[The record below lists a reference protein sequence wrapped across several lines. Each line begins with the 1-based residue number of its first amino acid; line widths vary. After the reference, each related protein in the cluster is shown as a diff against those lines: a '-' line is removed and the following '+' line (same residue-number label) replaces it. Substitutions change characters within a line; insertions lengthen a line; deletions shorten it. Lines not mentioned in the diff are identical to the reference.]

1 MIDPQAVP
9 LSLYIHLPWCAR
21 KCPYCDFNSHEGFT
35 DSLQQPYVEALLTDL
50 DSQQAWWHDRSIHSI
65 FIGGGTP
72 SLFEGRWLGALLEGI
87 SIRAKLSRDV
97 EITLES
103 NPGSAERDRFTEYRA
118 AGVNRLSIGVQS
130 FDDRALKA
138 LGRIHSGDDARRALD
153 MVAAAEFR
161 RWNIDLMHGLPG
173 QHAQS
178 AASDLTEAVG
188 RSAGHIS
195 WYQLTIERNTRF
207 WSTPP
212 VLPDESGLE
221 SIQQAGEGVL
231 AEAGLHQY
239 EVSAFSREGEESRHN
254 LNYWRFGDYIGLG
267 AGAHGKIS
275 LPDGTIIRTQRTRA
289 PADYLAVTSS
299 SPLSPPRG
307 VAVSPAEKITEFAMS
322 TLRLRSG
329 VPVAHFTQTTGN
341 TVDQLTTAAE
351 TAVSRGWLEAPGTG
365 QFVTTPLGYQ
375 FLDSVIE
382 TFL

>member
-9 LSLYIHLPWCAR
+9 LSLYIHLPWCTR

-35 DSLQQPYVEALLTDL
+35 ESLQQPYIDALLADL
-50 DSQQAWWHDRSIHSI
+50 DSQQSWWRDRPIESI

-72 SLFEGRWLGALLEGI
+72 SLFEGRWLGTLLEGV
-87 SIRAKLSRDV
+87 SNRATLSRHV

-103 NPGSAERDRFTEYRA
+103 NPGSAESSRFAEYRT

-130 FDDRALKA
+130 FDDRALQA
-138 LGRIHSGDDARRALD
+138 LGRIHSGNEARRALD
-153 MVAAAEFR
+153 MVATAGFQ

-173 QHAQS
+173 QDAQS
-178 AASDLTEAVG
+178 GAADLTEAVG

-207 WSTPP
+207 WSAPP
-212 VLPDESGLE
+212 ALPNESELE
-221 SIQQAGEGVL
+221 SIQQAGEAIL
-231 AEAGLHQY
+231 ADAGLDQY

-254 LNYWRFGDYIGLG
+254 MNYWRFGDYIGLG

-275 LPDGTIIRTQRTRA
+275 LPDGTIIRTQRTRK
-289 PADYLAVTSS
+289 PADYLAVTTS
-299 SPLSPPRG
+299 SPLSPPQG
-307 VAVSPAEKITEFAMS
+307 VAISPAEKITEFAMN
-322 TLRLRSG
+322 TLRLTSG
-329 VPVAHFTQTTGN
+329 VPLSHFTQTTGA
-341 TVDQLTTAAE
+341 TLEQLTAAAK
-351 TAVSRGWLEAPGTG
+351 TAVSRGWLEATDTG
-365 QFVTTPLGYQ
+365 HFVTTPLGYQ

>member
-9 LSLYIHLPWCAR
+9 LSLYIHLPWCTR

-35 DSLQQPYVEALLTDL
+35 ESLQQPYIDALLADL
-50 DSQQAWWHDRSIHSI
+50 DSQQSWWRDRPIESI

-72 SLFEGRWLGALLEGI
+72 SLFEGRWLGTLLEGV
-87 SIRAKLSRDV
+87 SNRATLSRHV

-103 NPGSAERDRFTEYRA
+103 NPGSAESSRFAEYRT

-130 FDDRALKA
+130 FDDRALHA
-138 LGRIHSGDDARRALD
+138 LGRIHSGNEARRALD
-153 MVAAAEFR
+153 MVATAGFQ

-173 QHAQS
+173 QDAQS
-178 AASDLTEAVG
+178 GAADLTEAVS

-207 WSTPP
+207 WSAPP
-212 VLPDESGLE
+212 ALPNESEFE
-221 SIQQAGEGVL
+221 SIQQAGEAIL
-231 AEAGLHQY
+231 ADAGLDQY

-254 LNYWRFGDYIGLG
+254 MNYWRFGDYIGLG

-275 LPDGTIIRTQRTRA
+275 LPDGTIIRTQRTRK
-289 PADYLAVTSS
+289 PSDYLAVTTS
-299 SPLSPPRG
+299 SPLSPPQG
-307 VAVSPAEKITEFAMS
+307 VAISPAEKITEFAMN
-322 TLRLRSG
+322 TLRLTSG
-329 VPVAHFTQTTGN
+329 VPLSHFTQTTGA
-341 TVDQLTTAAE
+341 TVEQLTTAAK
-351 TAVSRGWLEAPGTG
+351 TAVSRGWLEAPDTG
-365 QFVTTPLGYQ
+365 HFVTTPLGYQ

>member
-9 LSLYIHLPWCAR
+9 LSLYIHLPWCTR

-35 DSLQQPYVEALLTDL
+35 ESLQQPYIDALLADL
-50 DSQQAWWHDRSIHSI
+50 DSQQSWWRDRPIESI

-72 SLFEGRWLGALLEGI
+72 SLFEGRWLGTLLEGV
-87 SIRAKLSRDV
+87 SNRATLSRHV

-103 NPGSAERDRFTEYRA
+103 NPGSAESSRFAEYRT

-130 FDDRALKA
+130 FDDRALQA
-138 LGRIHSGDDARRALD
+138 LGRIHSGNEARRALD
-153 MVAAAEFR
+153 MVATAGFQ

-173 QHAQS
+173 QDAQS
-178 AASDLTEAVG
+178 GAADLTEAVG

-207 WSTPP
+207 WSAPP
-212 VLPDESGLE
+212 ALPNESELE
-221 SIQQAGEGVL
+221 SIQQAGEAIL
-231 AEAGLHQY
+231 ADAGLDQY

-254 LNYWRFGDYIGLG
+254 MNYWRFGDYIGLG

-275 LPDGTIIRTQRTRA
+275 LPDGTIIRTQRTRK
-289 PADYLAVTSS
+289 PADYLAVTTS
-299 SPLSPPRG
+299 SPLSPPQG
-307 VAVSPAEKITEFAMS
+307 VAISPAEKITEFAMN
-322 TLRLRSG
+322 TLRLTSG
-329 VPVAHFTQTTGN
+329 VPLSHFTQTTGA
-341 TVDQLTTAAE
+341 TVEQLTAAAK
-351 TAVSRGWLEAPGTG
+351 TAVSRGWLEAPDTG
-365 QFVTTPLGYQ
+365 HFVTTPLGYQ

>member
-9 LSLYIHLPWCAR
+9 LSLYVHLPWCTR

-35 DSLQQPYVEALLTDL
+35 ESLQHPYIDALLADL
-50 DSQQAWWHDRSIHSI
+50 DSQQAWWRDRPIESI

-87 SIRAKLSRDV
+87 LNRTTLPRDV

-103 NPGSAERDRFTEYRA
+103 NPGSAESSRFAEYRA

-130 FDDRALKA
+130 FDDRALNA
-138 LGRIHSGDDARRALD
+138 LGRIHSGDEARRALD
-153 MVAAAEFR
+153 MVAAAGFH

-173 QHAQS
+173 QDAQS
-178 AASDLTEAVG
+178 GASDLTEAVG

-195 WYQLTIERNTRF
+195 WYQLTLERNTRF
-207 WSTPP
+207 WSAPP
-212 VLPDESGLE
+212 VLPNESELE
-221 SIQQAGEGVL
+221 SIQQAGEAIL
-231 AEAGLHQY
+231 ADAGLHQY
-239 EVSAFSREGEESRHN
+239 EVSAFSREGQESRHN

-275 LPDGTIIRTQRTRA
+275 LPDGAIIRTQRTRA
-289 PADYLAVTSS
+289 PADYLSVTTSS
-299 SPLSPPRG
+299 APSPPQG
-307 VAVSPAEKITEFAMS
+307 VVISPEEKITEFAMN
-322 TLRLRSG
+322 TLRLKSG
-329 VPVAHFTQTTGN
+329 VPLIHFRQTTG
-341 TVDQLTTAAE
+341 TAVDQLTAAAE
-351 TAVSRGWLEAPGTG
+351 TAVSLGWLEAPGTG

>member
-9 LSLYIHLPWCAR
+9 LSLYIHLPWCTR

-35 DSLQQPYVEALLTDL
+35 DSLQQPYVDALLADL
-50 DSQQAWWHDRSIHSI
+50 DSQKAWWRDRPIESI

-72 SLFEGRWLGALLEGI
+72 SLFEGRWLGALLEGV
-87 SIRAKLSRDV
+87 SNRTALSRHA

-103 NPGSAERDRFTEYRA
+103 NPGSAESNRFAEYRA

-130 FDDRALKA
+130 FDDHALKT
-138 LGRIHSGDDARRALD
+138 LGRIHSGDEARRALD
-153 MVAAAEFR
+153 MVSAAGFQ

-173 QHAQS
+173 QDARS
-178 AASDLTEAVG
+178 GASDVAEAVG

-207 WSTPP
+207 WSAPP
-212 VLPDESGLE
+212 SLPDESTLE
-221 SIQQAGEGVL
+221 SIQQRAKTFSLTQAPSIRGVSV
-231 AEAGLHQY
+231 QQK
-239 EVSAFSREGEESRHN
+239 GEESRHN

-289 PADYLAVTSS
+289 PSDYLAMMPS
-299 SPLSPPRG
+299 SPLSPPQG
-307 VAVSPAEKITEFAMS
+307 VAISPAEKITEFAMN
-322 TLRLRSG
+322 TLRLKSG
-329 VPVAHFTQTTGN
+329 VPLSHFTQTTG
-341 TVDQLTTAAE
+341 TAADQLTAAAE
-351 TAVSRGWLEAPGTG
+351 IAVSRGWIEAPDRGH
-365 QFVTTPLGYQ
+365 FVTTPLGYQ
-375 FLDSVIE
+375 FLDSVVE

>member
-9 LSLYIHLPWCAR
+9 LSLYIHLPWCTR

-35 DSLQQPYVEALLTDL
+35 ESLQQPYIDALLADL
-50 DSQQAWWHDRSIHSI
+50 DSQQAWWRDRPIESI

-72 SLFEGRWLGALLEGI
+72 SLFEGRWLGTLLEGV
-87 SIRAKLSRDV
+87 SNRATLSRHV

-103 NPGSAERDRFTEYRA
+103 NPGSAESSRFAEYRT

-130 FDDRALKA
+130 FDDRALQA
-138 LGRIHSGDDARRALD
+138 LGRIHSGSEARRALD
-153 MVAAAEFR
+153 MVATAGFQ

-173 QHAQS
+173 QDAQS
-178 AASDLTEAVG
+178 GAADLTEAVG

-207 WSTPP
+207 WSAPP
-212 VLPDESGLE
+212 ALPNESELE
-221 SIQQAGEGVL
+221 SIQQAGEAIL
-231 AEAGLHQY
+231 ADAGLDQY

-254 LNYWRFGDYIGLG
+254 MNYWRFGDYIGLG

-275 LPDGTIIRTQRTRA
+275 LPDGTIIRTQRTRK
-289 PADYLAVTSS
+289 PADYLAVTTS
-299 SPLSPPRG
+299 SPLSPPQG
-307 VAVSPAEKITEFAMS
+307 VAISPAEKITEFAMN
-322 TLRLRSG
+322 TLRLTSG
-329 VPVAHFTQTTGN
+329 VPLSHFTQTTGA
-341 TVDQLTTAAE
+341 TLEQLTAAAK
-351 TAVSRGWLEAPGTG
+351 TAVSRGWLEAPDTG
-365 QFVTTPLGYQ
+365 HFVTTPLGYQ

>member
-9 LSLYIHLPWCAR
+9 LSLYIHLPWCTR

-35 DSLQQPYVEALLTDL
+35 ESLQQPYIDALLADL
-50 DSQQAWWHDRSIHSI
+50 DSQQAWWRDRPIESI

-72 SLFEGRWLGALLEGI
+72 SLFEGRWLGTLLEGV
-87 SIRAKLSRDV
+87 SKRATLSRHV

-103 NPGSAERDRFTEYRA
+103 NPGSAESSRFAEYRT

-130 FDDRALKA
+130 FDDRALQA
-138 LGRIHSGDDARRALD
+138 LGRIHSGNEARRALD
-153 MVAAAEFR
+153 MVATAGFQ

-173 QHAQS
+173 QDAQS
-178 AASDLTEAVG
+178 GAADLTEAVG

-207 WSTPP
+207 WSAPP
-212 VLPDESGLE
+212 ALPNESELE
-221 SIQQAGEGVL
+221 SIQQAGEAIL
-231 AEAGLHQY
+231 ADAGLDQY

-254 LNYWRFGDYIGLG
+254 MNYWRFGDYIGLG

-275 LPDGTIIRTQRTRA
+275 LPDGTIIRTQRTRK
-289 PADYLAVTSS
+289 PADYLAVTTS
-299 SPLSPPRG
+299 SPLSPPQG
-307 VAVSPAEKITEFAMS
+307 VAISPAEKITEFAMN
-322 TLRLRSG
+322 TLRLTSG
-329 VPVAHFTQTTGN
+329 VPLSHFTQTTGA
-341 TVDQLTTAAE
+341 TVEQLTAAAK
-351 TAVSRGWLEAPGTG
+351 TAVSRGWLEAPDTG
-365 QFVTTPLGYQ
+365 HFVTTPLGYQ

>member
-9 LSLYIHLPWCAR
+9 LSLYIHLPWCTR

-35 DSLQQPYVEALLTDL
+35 ESLQQPYIDALLADL
-50 DSQQAWWHDRSIHSI
+50 DSQQSWWRDRPIESI

-72 SLFEGRWLGALLEGI
+72 SLFEGRWLGTLLEGV
-87 SIRAKLSRDV
+87 SNRARLSRHV

-103 NPGSAERDRFTEYRA
+103 NPGSAESSRFAEYRT

-130 FDDRALKA
+130 FDDRALQA
-138 LGRIHSGDDARRALD
+138 LGRIHTGNEARRALD
-153 MVAAAEFR
+153 MVATAGFQ

-173 QHAQS
+173 QDAQS
-178 AASDLTEAVG
+178 GAADLTEAVG

-207 WSTPP
+207 WSAPP
-212 VLPDESGLE
+212 ALPNGSELE
-221 SIQQAGEGVL
+221 SIQQAGEAIL
-231 AEAGLHQY
+231 ADAGLDQY

-254 LNYWRFGDYIGLG
+254 MNYWRFGDYIGLG

-275 LPDGTIIRTQRTRA
+275 LPDGTIIRTQRTRK
-289 PADYLAVTSS
+289 PADYLAVTTS
-299 SPLSPPRG
+299 SPLSPPQG
-307 VAVSPAEKITEFAMS
+307 VAISPAEKISEFAMN
-322 TLRLRSG
+322 TLRLTSG
-329 VPVAHFTQTTGN
+329 VPLSHFTQTTGA
-341 TVDQLTTAAE
+341 TVEQLTAAAK
-351 TAVSRGWLEAPGTG
+351 TAVSRGWLEAPDTG
-365 QFVTTPLGYQ
+365 HFVTTPLGYQ

>member
-9 LSLYIHLPWCAR
+9 LSLYIHLPWCTR

-35 DSLQQPYVEALLTDL
+35 ESLQQPYIDSLLADL
-50 DSQQAWWHDRSIHSI
+50 DSQQAWWRDRPIESI

-72 SLFEGRWLGALLEGI
+72 SLFEGRWLGTLLEGV
-87 SIRAKLSRDV
+87 SKRATLSRHV

-103 NPGSAERDRFTEYRA
+103 NPGSAESSRFAEYRA

-130 FDDRALKA
+130 FDDRALIA
-138 LGRIHSGDDARRALD
+138 LGRIHSGNEARRALD
-153 MVAAAEFR
+153 MVATAGFQ

-173 QHAQS
+173 QDAQS
-178 AASDLTEAVG
+178 GAADLTEAVG

-207 WSTPP
+207 WSAPP
-212 VLPDESGLE
+212 ALPNESELE
-221 SIQQAGEGVL
+221 SIQQAGEAIL
-231 AEAGLHQY
+231 ADAGLDQY

-254 LNYWRFGDYIGLG
+254 MNYWRFGDYIGLG

-275 LPDGTIIRTQRTRA
+275 LPDGTIIRTQRTRK
-289 PADYLAVTSS
+289 PADYLAVTTS
-299 SPLSPPRG
+299 SPLSPPQG
-307 VAVSPAEKITEFAMS
+307 VAISPAEKITEFAMN
-322 TLRLRSG
+322 TLRLTSG
-329 VPVAHFTQTTGN
+329 VPLSHFTQTTGV
-341 TVDQLTTAAE
+341 TVEQLTAVAK
-351 TAVSRGWLEAPGTG
+351 TAVSRGWLEAPDTG
-365 QFVTTPLGYQ
+365 HFVTTPLGYQ

>member
-35 DSLQQPYVEALLTDL
+35 DSLQKPYVEALLADL
-50 DSQQAWWHDRSIHSI
+50 DSQRAWWDDRPIESM

-72 SLFEGRWLGALLEGI
+72 SLFEGRWLGALLEGV
-87 SIRAKLSRDV
+87 SNRAALSRHI

-103 NPGSAERDRFTEYRA
+103 NPGSAESGRFAEYRA

-130 FDDRALKA
+130 FNDRALKT
-138 LGRIHSGDDARRALD
+138 LGRIHSGDEARRALD
-153 MVAAAEFR
+153 MAAAAGFQ

-173 QHAQS
+173 QDAQS
-178 AASDLTEAVG
+178 GASDLTEAVN

-212 VLPDESGLE
+212 ALPDESALE

-231 AEAGLHQY
+231 ADAGLHQY

-254 LNYWRFGDYIGLG
+254 MNYWRFGDYIGLG

-275 LPDGTIIRTQRTRA
+275 LSDGTIIRTQRTRA

-299 SPLSPPRG
+299 SPLSPPQG
-307 VAVSPAEKITEFAMS
+307 VAISPAERITEFAMNA
-322 TLRLRSG
+322 LRLRSG
-329 VPVAHFTQTTGN
+329 VPVAHFTQTTG
-341 TVDQLTTAAE
+341 TAVDQLTAAAE
-351 TAVSRGWLEAPGTG
+351 TAVSRGWLEAPDTG
-365 QFVTTPLGYQ
+365 QFVATPLGYQ

>member
-35 DSLQQPYVEALLTDL
+35 DSLQQPYVDALLADL
-50 DSQQAWWHDRSIHSI
+50 DSQQAWWRDRPIESI

-72 SLFEGRWLGALLEGI
+72 SLFEGRWLGALLEGV
-87 SIRAKLSRDV
+87 SNRTTLSRDV

-103 NPGSAERDRFTEYRA
+103 NPGSAESSRFAEYRG

-130 FDDRALKA
+130 FDDRALET
-138 LGRIHSGDDARRALD
+138 LGRIHSGDEARRALD
-153 MVAAAEFR
+153 MVAAAGFR

-173 QHAQS
+173 QDAQS
-178 AASDLTEAVG
+178 GAADLSEAVG

-195 WYQLTIERNTRF
+195 WYQLTIERNTHF
-207 WSTPP
+207 WSAPP
-212 VLPDESGLE
+212 ALPDESALE
-221 SIQQAGEGVL
+221 SIQQAGEAIL
-231 AEAGLHQY
+231 ADAGLHQY
-239 EVSAFSREGEESRHN
+239 EVSAFSREGEESLHN

-275 LPDGTIIRTQRTRA
+275 LSDGTIIRTQRTRA
-289 PADYLAVTSS
+289 PADYLSVTAS
-299 SPLSPPRG
+299 SPLSPPQG
-307 VAVSPAEKITEFAMS
+307 VAISPAEKITEFAMN
-322 TLRLRSG
+322 TLRLKSG
-329 VPVAHFTQTTGN
+329 VPLSHFAQKTGV
-341 TVDQLTTAAE
+341 TVEQLTEAAE
-351 TAVSRGWLEAPGTG
+351 TAVSRGWLAAPNTG
-365 QFVTTPLGYQ
+365 HFVTTPLGYQ

>member
-9 LSLYIHLPWCAR
+9 LSLYIHLPWCTR

-35 DSLQQPYVEALLTDL
+35 ESLQQPYIDALLADL
-50 DSQQAWWHDRSIHSI
+50 DSQHAWWRDRPIESI

-72 SLFEGRWLGALLEGI
+72 SLFEGRWLGTLLEGV
-87 SIRAKLSRDV
+87 SNRVALSRHV

-103 NPGSAERDRFTEYRA
+103 NPGSAESSRFAEYRA

-130 FDDRALKA
+130 FNDRALHA
-138 LGRIHSGDDARRALD
+138 LGRIHSGSEARRALD
-153 MVAAAEFR
+153 MVATAGFQ

-173 QHAQS
+173 QDAQS
-178 AASDLTEAVG
+178 GAADLTEAVG

-207 WSTPP
+207 WSAPP
-212 VLPDESGLE
+212 ALPNESELE
-221 SIQQAGEGVL
+221 SIQQAGEAIL
-231 AEAGLHQY
+231 ADAGLDQY

-254 LNYWRFGDYIGLG
+254 MNYWRFGDYIGLG

-275 LPDGTIIRTQRTRA
+275 LPNGTIIRTQRTRT
-289 PADYLAVTSS
+289 PTDYLAVTTS
-299 SPLSPPRG
+299 SPLSPPKG
-307 VAVSPAEKITEFAMS
+307 VAISPAEKITEFAMN
-322 TLRLRSG
+322 TLRLTSG
-329 VPVAHFTQTTGN
+329 VPLSHFTQTTGA
-341 TVDQLTTAAE
+341 TVEQLTAAAK

-365 QFVTTPLGYQ
+365 HFVTTPLGYQ

>member
-1 MIDPQAVP
+1 MIDRQTVP
-9 LSLYIHLPWCAR
+9 LSLYMHLPWCTR

-35 DSLQQPYVEALLTDL
+35 ESLQQPYVEALLADL
-50 DSQQAWWHDRSIHSI
+50 DSQQAWWCDRPIESI

-72 SLFEGRWLGALLEGI
+72 SLFEGRWLGALLEGV
-87 SIRAKLSRDV
+87 SNRATLSRHV
-97 EITLES
+97 EVTLES
-103 NPGSAERDRFTEYRA
+103 NPGSAESGRFADYRA

-130 FDDRALKA
+130 FNDHSLNA
-138 LGRIHSGDDARRALD
+138 LGRIHSGDDARHALD
-153 MVAAAEFR
+153 MVAAAGFQ

-173 QHAQS
+173 QDAQS
-178 AASDLTEAVG
+178 GAADLTEAVG

-207 WSTPP
+207 WSAPP
-212 VLPDESGLE
+212 VLPKESALE
-221 SIQQAGEGVL
+221 SIQHAGEAIL
-231 AEAGLHQY
+231 ADAGLHQY

-289 PADYLAVTSS
+289 PSDYLAVT
-299 SPLSPPRG
+299 PSPPQG
-307 VAVSPAEKITEFAMS
+307 IAISPAEKITEFAMNA
-322 TLRLRSG
+322 LRLKSG
-329 VPVAHFTQTTGN
+329 VPLTHFAQTTG
-341 TVDQLTTAAE
+341 TAVDRLTAAAE
-351 TAVSRGWLEAPGTG
+351 TALSRGWIETPDTG
-365 QFVTTPLGYQ
+365 HFVTTPLGYQ

>member
-9 LSLYIHLPWCAR
+9 LSLYIHLPWCTR

-35 DSLQQPYVEALLTDL
+35 ESLQQPYIDALLADL
-50 DSQQAWWHDRSIHSI
+50 DSQQAWWRDRPIESI

-72 SLFEGRWLGALLEGI
+72 SLFEGRWLGTLLEGV
-87 SIRAKLSRDV
+87 SNKATLSRHV

-103 NPGSAERDRFTEYRA
+103 NPGSAESSRFAEYRA

-130 FDDRALKA
+130 FNDRALHA
-138 LGRIHSGDDARRALD
+138 LGRIHSGSEARRALD
-153 MVAAAEFR
+153 MVATAGFQ

-173 QHAQS
+173 QDAQS
-178 AASDLTEAVG
+178 GAADLTEAVG

-207 WSTPP
+207 WSAPP
-212 VLPDESGLE
+212 ALPNESELE
-221 SIQQAGEGVL
+221 SIQQAGEAIL
-231 AEAGLHQY
+231 ADAGLDQY

-254 LNYWRFGDYIGLG
+254 MNYWRFGDYIGLG

-275 LPDGTIIRTQRTRA
+275 LPDGTIIRTQRTRT
-289 PADYLAVTSS
+289 PTDYLSVTTS
-299 SPLSPPRG
+299 SPLSPPKG
-307 VAVSPAEKITEFAMS
+307 VAISPAEKITEFAMN
-322 TLRLRSG
+322 TLRLTSG
-329 VPVAHFTQTTGN
+329 VPLSHFTQTTGA
-341 TVDQLTTAAE
+341 TVEQLTAAAK
-351 TAVSRGWLEAPGTG
+351 TAVSRGWLEAPDTG
-365 QFVTTPLGYQ
+365 HFVTTPLGYQ

>member
-35 DSLQQPYVEALLTDL
+35 DSLQQPYVDALLADL
-50 DSQQAWWHDRSIHSI
+50 DSQQAWWRDRPIESI

-72 SLFEGRWLGALLEGI
+72 SLFEGRWLGALLEGV
-87 SIRAKLSRDV
+87 SNRTTLARDV

-103 NPGSAERDRFTEYRA
+103 NPGSAESRRFAEYRG

-130 FDDRALKA
+130 FDDRALET
-138 LGRIHSGDDARRALD
+138 LGRIHSGDEARRALD
-153 MVAAAEFR
+153 MVAAAGFR

-173 QHAQS
+173 QDAQS
-178 AASDLTEAVG
+178 GAADLSEAVG

-195 WYQLTIERNTRF
+195 WYQLTIERNTHF
-207 WSTPP
+207 WSAPP
-212 VLPDESGLE
+212 ALPDESALE
-221 SIQQAGEGVL
+221 SIQQAGEAIL
-231 AEAGLHQY
+231 ADAGLHQY

-275 LPDGTIIRTQRTRA
+275 LSDGTIIRTQRTRT
-289 PADYLAVTSS
+289 PADYLAVTAS
-299 SPLSPPRG
+299 SPLSPPQE
-307 VAVSPAEKITEFAMS
+307 VAISPAEKITEFAMN
-322 TLRLRSG
+322 TLRLKSG
-329 VPVAHFTQTTGN
+329 VPLNHFTQTTGG
-341 TVDQLTTAAE
+341 TVEQLSAAAE
-351 TAVSRGWLEAPGTG
+351 TAVSRGWLEAPETG
-365 QFVTTPLGYQ
+365 HFVTTPLGYQ

>member
-9 LSLYIHLPWCAR
+9 LSLYIHLPWCTR

-35 DSLQQPYVEALLTDL
+35 ESLQQPYIDALLADL
-50 DSQQAWWHDRSIHSI
+50 DSQQAWWRDRPIESI

-72 SLFEGRWLGALLEGI
+72 SLFEGRWLGTLLEGV
-87 SIRAKLSRDV
+87 SNRATLSRHV

-103 NPGSAERDRFTEYRA
+103 NPGSAESSRFAEYRA

-130 FDDRALKA
+130 FDDRALQA
-138 LGRIHSGDDARRALD
+138 LGRIHSGNEARRALD
-153 MVAAAEFR
+153 MVATAGFQ

-173 QHAQS
+173 QDAQS
-178 AASDLTEAVG
+178 GAADLTEAVG

-207 WSTPP
+207 WSAPP
-212 VLPDESGLE
+212 ALPNESELE
-221 SIQQAGEGVL
+221 SIQQAGEAIL
-231 AEAGLHQY
+231 ADAGLDQY

-254 LNYWRFGDYIGLG
+254 MNYWRFGDYIGLG

-275 LPDGTIIRTQRTRA
+275 LPDGTIIRTQRTRK
-289 PADYLAVTSS
+289 PADYLAVTTS
-299 SPLSPPRG
+299 SPLSPPQG
-307 VAVSPAEKITEFAMS
+307 VAISPAEKITEFAMN
-322 TLRLRSG
+322 TLRLTSG
-329 VPVAHFTQTTGN
+329 VPLSHFTQTTGA
-341 TVDQLTTAAE
+341 TVEQLTAAAK
-351 TAVSRGWLEAPGTG
+351 TAVSRGWLEAPDTG
-365 QFVTTPLGYQ
+365 HFVTTPLGYQ

>member
-9 LSLYIHLPWCAR
+9 LSLYIHLPWCTR

-35 DSLQQPYVEALLTDL
+35 ESLQQPYIDALLADL
-50 DSQQAWWHDRSIHSI
+50 DSQQAWWRDRPIESI

-72 SLFEGRWLGALLEGI
+72 SLFEGRWLGTLLEGV
-87 SIRAKLSRDV
+87 SNRVALSRHV

-103 NPGSAERDRFTEYRA
+103 NPGSAESSRFAEYRA

-130 FDDRALKA
+130 FDDRALHI
-138 LGRIHSGDDARRALD
+138 LGRIHSGSEARRALD
-153 MVAAAEFR
+153 MVATAGFP

-173 QHAQS
+173 QDAQS
-178 AASDLTEAVG
+178 GAADLTEAVG

-207 WSTPP
+207 WSAPP
-212 VLPDESGLE
+212 ALPNESELE
-221 SIQQAGEGVL
+221 SIQQAGEAIL
-231 AEAGLHQY
+231 ADAGLDQY

-254 LNYWRFGDYIGLG
+254 MNYWRFGDYIGLG

-275 LPDGTIIRTQRTRA
+275 LPDGTIIRTQRTRT
-289 PADYLAVTSS
+289 PTDYLAVTTS
-299 SPLSPPRG
+299 SPLSPPQG
-307 VAVSPAEKITEFAMS
+307 VAISPAEKITEFAMN
-322 TLRLRSG
+322 TLRLTSG
-329 VPVAHFTQTTGN
+329 VPLSHFTQTTGA
-341 TVDQLTTAAE
+341 TVEQLTAAAK
-351 TAVSRGWLEAPGTG
+351 TAVSRGWLEAPDTG
-365 QFVTTPLGYQ
+365 HFVTTPLGYQ

>member
-9 LSLYIHLPWCAR
+9 LSLYIHLPWCTR

-35 DSLQQPYVEALLTDL
+35 ESLQQPYIDALLADL
-50 DSQQAWWHDRSIHSI
+50 DSQQAWWRDRPIESI

-72 SLFEGRWLGALLEGI
+72 SLFEGRWLGTLLEGV
-87 SIRAKLSRDV
+87 SNRATLSRHV

-103 NPGSAERDRFTEYRA
+103 NPGSAESSRFAEYRA

-130 FDDRALKA
+130 FDDRALQA
-138 LGRIHSGDDARRALD
+138 LGRIHSGNEARRALD
-153 MVAAAEFR
+153 MVATAGFQ

-173 QHAQS
+173 QDAQS
-178 AASDLTEAVG
+178 GAADLTEAVG

-207 WSTPP
+207 WSAPP
-212 VLPDESGLE
+212 ALPNESELE
-221 SIQQAGEGVL
+221 SIQQAGEAIL
-231 AEAGLHQY
+231 ADAGLDQY

-254 LNYWRFGDYIGLG
+254 MNYWRFGDYIGLG

-275 LPDGTIIRTQRTRA
+275 LPDGTIIRTQRTRK
-289 PADYLAVTSS
+289 PADYLAVTTS
-299 SPLSPPRG
+299 SPLSPPQG
-307 VAVSPAEKITEFAMS
+307 VAISPAEKITEFAMN
-322 TLRLRSG
+322 TLRLTSG
-329 VPVAHFTQTTGN
+329 VPLSHFTQTTGA
-341 TVDQLTTAAE
+341 TVEQLTAAAK
-351 TAVSRGWLEAPGTG
+351 TAVSRGWLKAPDTG
-365 QFVTTPLGYQ
+365 HFVTTPLGYQ

>member
-9 LSLYIHLPWCAR
+9 LSLYIHLPWCTR

-35 DSLQQPYVEALLTDL
+35 ESLQQPYIDALLADL
-50 DSQQAWWHDRSIHSI
+50 DSQQAWWRDRPIESI

-72 SLFEGRWLGALLEGI
+72 SLFEGRWLGTLLEGV
-87 SIRAKLSRDV
+87 SNRVALSRHV

-103 NPGSAERDRFTEYRA
+103 NPGSAESSRFAEYRA

-130 FDDRALKA
+130 FNDRALHA
-138 LGRIHSGDDARRALD
+138 LGRIHSGSEARRALD
-153 MVAAAEFR
+153 MVATAGFQ

-173 QHAQS
+173 QDAQS
-178 AASDLTEAVG
+178 GAADLTEAVG

-207 WSTPP
+207 WSAPP
-212 VLPDESGLE
+212 ALPNESELE
-221 SIQQAGEGVL
+221 SIQQAGEAIL
-231 AEAGLHQY
+231 ADAGLDQY

-254 LNYWRFGDYIGLG
+254 MNYWRFGDYIGLG

-275 LPDGTIIRTQRTRA
+275 LPDGTIIRTQRTRK
-289 PADYLAVTSS
+289 PADYLAVTTS
-299 SPLSPPRG
+299 SPLSPPQG
-307 VAVSPAEKITEFAMS
+307 VAISPAEKISEFAMN
-322 TLRLRSG
+322 TLRLTSG
-329 VPVAHFTQTTGN
+329 VPLSHFTQTTGA
-341 TVDQLTTAAE
+341 TVEQLTAAAK
-351 TAVSRGWLEAPGTG
+351 TAVSRGWLEAPDTG
-365 QFVTTPLGYQ
+365 HFVTTPLGYQ

>member
-9 LSLYIHLPWCAR
+9 LSLYIHLPWCTR

-35 DSLQQPYVEALLTDL
+35 ESLQQPYIDALLADL
-50 DSQQAWWHDRSIHSI
+50 DSQQAWWRDRPIESI

-72 SLFEGRWLGALLEGI
+72 SLFEGRWLGTLLEGV
-87 SIRAKLSRDV
+87 SNRVALSRHV

-103 NPGSAERDRFTEYRA
+103 NPGSAESSRFAEYRA

-130 FDDRALKA
+130 FNDRALHA
-138 LGRIHSGDDARRALD
+138 LGRIHSGSEARRALD
-153 MVAAAEFR
+153 MVATAGFQ

-173 QHAQS
+173 QDAQS
-178 AASDLTEAVG
+178 GAADLTEAVG

-207 WSTPP
+207 WSAPP
-212 VLPDESGLE
+212 ALPNESELE
-221 SIQQAGEGVL
+221 SIQQAGEAIL
-231 AEAGLHQY
+231 ADAGLDQY

-254 LNYWRFGDYIGLG
+254 MNYWRFGDYIGLG

-275 LPDGTIIRTQRTRA
+275 LPDGTIIRTQRTRS
-289 PADYLAVTSS
+289 PTDYLAVTTS
-299 SPLSPPRG
+299 SPLSPPQG
-307 VAVSPAEKITEFAMS
+307 VAISPAEKITEFAMN
-322 TLRLRSG
+322 TLRLTSG
-329 VPVAHFTQTTGN
+329 VPLSHFTQTTGA
-341 TVDQLTTAAE
+341 TVEQLTAAAK
-351 TAVSRGWLEAPGTG
+351 TAVSRGWLEAPDTG
-365 QFVTTPLGYQ
+365 HFVTTPLGYQ

>member
-9 LSLYIHLPWCAR
+9 LSLYIHLPWCTR

-35 DSLQQPYVEALLTDL
+35 ESLQQPYIDALLADL
-50 DSQQAWWHDRSIHSI
+50 DSQQAWWRDRPIESI

-72 SLFEGRWLGALLEGI
+72 SLFEGRWLGTLLEGV
-87 SIRAKLSRDV
+87 SNRATLSRHV

-103 NPGSAERDRFTEYRA
+103 NPGSAESSRFAEYRA

-130 FDDRALKA
+130 FDDRALQA
-138 LGRIHSGDDARRALD
+138 LGRIHSGNEARRALD
-153 MVAAAEFR
+153 MVATAGFQ

-173 QHAQS
+173 QDAQS
-178 AASDLTEAVG
+178 GAADLTEAVG

-207 WSTPP
+207 WSAPP
-212 VLPDESGLE
+212 ALPNESELE
-221 SIQQAGEGVL
+221 SIQQAGEAIL
-231 AEAGLHQY
+231 ADAGLDQY

-254 LNYWRFGDYIGLG
+254 MNYWRFGDYIGLG

-275 LPDGTIIRTQRTRA
+275 LPDGTIIRTQRTRK
-289 PADYLAVTSS
+289 PADYLAVTTS
-299 SPLSPPRG
+299 SPLSPPQG
-307 VAVSPAEKITEFAMS
+307 VAISPAEKITEFAMN
-322 TLRLRSG
+322 TLRLTSG
-329 VPVAHFTQTTGN
+329 VPLSHFTQTTGA
-341 TVDQLTTAAE
+341 TLEQLTAAAK
-351 TAVSRGWLEAPGTG
+351 TAVSRGWLEAPDTG
-365 QFVTTPLGYQ
+365 HFVTTPLGYQ

>member
-9 LSLYIHLPWCAR
+9 LSLYIHLPWCTC

-35 DSLQQPYVEALLTDL
+35 ESLQQPYIDSLLADL
-50 DSQQAWWHDRSIHSI
+50 DSQQAWWRDRPIESI

-72 SLFEGRWLGALLEGI
+72 SLFEGRWLGTLLEGV
-87 SIRAKLSRDV
+87 SNKATLSRHV

-103 NPGSAERDRFTEYRA
+103 NPGSAESSRFAEYRA

-130 FDDRALKA
+130 FDDRALHA
-138 LGRIHSGDDARRALD
+138 LGRIHSGDEARRALD
-153 MVAAAEFR
+153 MVATAGFQ

-173 QHAQS
+173 QDAQS
-178 AASDLTEAVG
+178 GAADLTEAVG

-207 WSTPP
+207 WSAPP
-212 VLPDESGLE
+212 ALPNESELE
-221 SIQQAGEGVL
+221 SIQQAGESLL
-231 AEAGLHQY
+231 ADAGLHQY

-254 LNYWRFGDYIGLG
+254 MNYWRFGDYIGLG

-275 LPDGTIIRTQRTRA
+275 LPDGTIIRTQRTRK
-289 PADYLAVTSS
+289 PADYLAVTTS
-299 SPLSPPRG
+299 SPLSPPQG
-307 VAVSPAEKITEFAMS
+307 VAISPAEKITEFAMN
-322 TLRLRSG
+322 TLRLTSG
-329 VPVAHFTQTTGN
+329 VPLSHFKQTTGA
-341 TVDQLTTAAE
+341 TVEQLTTAAK
-351 TAVSRGWLEAPGTG
+351 TAVSRGWLEAPDTG
-365 QFVTTPLGYQ
+365 HFVTTPLGYQ

>member
-195 WYQLTIERNTRF
+195 WYQLTIERNTHF

-239 EVSAFSREGEESRHN
+239 DVSAFSREGEESRHN

-289 PADYLAVTSS
+289 PADYLAVTTS

>member
-35 DSLQQPYVEALLTDL
+35 DSLQQPYVDALLADL
-50 DSQQAWWHDRSIHSI
+50 DSQQAWWRDRPIESI

-72 SLFEGRWLGALLEGI
+72 SLFEGRWLGALLEGV
-87 SIRAKLSRDV
+87 SKRTTLSRDV

-103 NPGSAERDRFTEYRA
+103 NPGSAESSRFAEYRA

-130 FDDRALKA
+130 FDDRALET
-138 LGRIHSGDDARRALD
+138 LGRIHSGDEARRALD
-153 MVAAAEFR
+153 IVAATGFR

-173 QHAQS
+173 QDAQ
-178 AASDLTEAVG
+178 AGATDLAEAVG

-195 WYQLTIERNTRF
+195 WYQLTIERNTLF
-207 WSTPP
+207 WSAPP
-212 VLPDESGLE
+212 ALPDESTLE
-221 SIQQAGEGVL
+221 SIQRAGEAIL
-231 AEAGLHQY
+231 ADAGLHQY
-239 EVSAFSREGEESRHN
+239 EVSAFSRKGEESRHN

-275 LPDGTIIRTQRTRA
+275 LSDGTIIRTQRTRT
-289 PADYLAVTSS
+289 PADYLAVTAS
-299 SPLSPPRG
+299 SPLAPPQG
-307 VAVSPAEKITEFAMS
+307 VAILPAEKITEFAMN
-322 TLRLRSG
+322 TLRLKSG
-329 VPVAHFTQTTGN
+329 VPLNHFAQTTGA
-341 TVDQLTTAAE
+341 TVEQLTAAAE
-351 TAVSRGWLEAPGTG
+351 TAVSRGWLETPDRGH
-365 QFVTTPLGYQ
+365 FVTTPLGYQ